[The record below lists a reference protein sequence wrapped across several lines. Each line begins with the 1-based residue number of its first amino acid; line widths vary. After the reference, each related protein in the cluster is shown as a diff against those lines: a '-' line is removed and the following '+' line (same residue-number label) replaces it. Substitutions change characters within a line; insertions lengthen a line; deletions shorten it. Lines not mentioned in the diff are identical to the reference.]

1 MRLLVVEDEPGLAEV
16 VAAMLGQCGHEV
28 RTASDGAA
36 ALKLAEE
43 YVPDAALIDIG
54 LPDTSG
60 YEVARRLR
68 KQPGFETVSLVA
80 LSRYTSAG
88 HILRARAAGF
98 DHYLVKPTEFGAFK
112 EVLDRIEATRSS
124 TLCSAHRASAI
135 RRADHDA

>member
-1 MRLLVVEDEPGLAEV
+1 MRLLVVEDESNLAEV
-16 VAAMLGQCGHEV
+16 VAVMLGQCGHEV
-28 RTASDGAA
+28 RIASDGAA

-80 LSRYTSAG
+80 LSGYTSAG
-88 HILRARAAGF
+88 HIRRARAAGF
-98 DHYLVKPTEFGAFK
+98 DHYLAKPTRLGAFE
-112 EVLDRIEATRSS
+112 EVLKRIEATR
-124 TLCSAHRASAI
+124 T
-135 RRADHDA
+135 